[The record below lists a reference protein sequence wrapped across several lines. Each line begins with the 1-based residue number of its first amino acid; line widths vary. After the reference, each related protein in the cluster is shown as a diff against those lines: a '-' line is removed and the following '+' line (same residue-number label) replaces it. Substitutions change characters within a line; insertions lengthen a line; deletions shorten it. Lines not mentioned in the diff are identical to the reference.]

1 MSWLQI
7 RPFGSYHPKGSWIM
21 PKSAFSALEN
31 SVQTFLGGA
40 KVSFAELQKG
50 EPIPEPE
57 NQREIIV
64 RIEIDGVVYLFRAR
78 RKELAFT
85 ATEKSFINELLMA
98 FEVLFAGFSAKGYA
112 AHFRTALLTSLN
124 DIAVARY
131 IRSDSKG
138 IFWPIQ
144 RMIQLLKNLSYQRYE
159 GTPATTGFLVYRNQL
174 EDFLAS
180 LGKARADWLDLGD
193 DRRRITGDFFRNPLS
208 YRFVDGYQ
216 ALFVCDISMNVKG
229 TIRTRATGPRDNIV
243 QLSNRETISL
253 LAKAGAGAF
262 AVYVNKASEVE
273 IVLDTDKLLLWRK
286 GYWGIYDPDIL
297 REFLSGKLEKRSI
310 EHLVWSVYALSKA
323 RHGTVILVADGKT
336 DLDALRKGSVG
347 GRDPLSR
354 ALVRHVRGTKIGAL
368 QRSGEL
374 SRILSSDG
382 LTVINRKGELLD
394 TGVIIDT
401 SRVSELVTGGGRT
414 TAATAAS
421 HFGSVIKVSEDGP
434 LELFRDGRSIYR
446 FG

>member
-1 MSWLQI
+1 
-7 RPFGSYHPKGSWIM
+7 M
-21 PKSAFSALEN
+21 PKSAFSALEH

-40 KVSFAELQKG
+40 KVSLAELQKD
-50 EPIPEPE
+50 EPVPEPE
-57 NQREIIV
+57 DLREIIV
-64 RIEIDGVVYLFRAR
+64 RLGIDGVVYLFRAR

-85 ATEKSFINELLMA
+85 ATEKGFINELLTA
-98 FEVLFAGFSAKGYA
+98 FEVLFAGFSAKSHA

-131 IRSDSKG
+131 IRSDRKG
-138 IFWPIQ
+138 VFWPVQ

-159 GTPATTGFLVYRNQL
+159 GSPATTGFLVFRNHL
-174 EDFLAS
+174 DDFLGS
-180 LGKARADWLDLGD
+180 LGKTHSDWLDLGD

-229 TIRTRATGPRDNIV
+229 TIRTRATGPRDSIE
-243 QLSNRETISL
+243 QLSNRETLSL
-253 LAKAGAGAF
+253 LAKAGDGAF
-262 AVYVNKASEVE
+262 AVYVNKASEIE

-286 GYWGIYDPDIL
+286 GYWGIYDPDIMH
-297 REFLSGKLEKRSI
+297 EFLSGKLDKRSI
-310 EHLVWSVYALSKA
+310 EHLAWSVYALSKS
-323 RHGTVILVADGKT
+323 RHGTVVLVADDMT

-368 QRSGEL
+368 KRSGEL

-401 SRVSELVTGGGRT
+401 SRVSELVAGGGRT